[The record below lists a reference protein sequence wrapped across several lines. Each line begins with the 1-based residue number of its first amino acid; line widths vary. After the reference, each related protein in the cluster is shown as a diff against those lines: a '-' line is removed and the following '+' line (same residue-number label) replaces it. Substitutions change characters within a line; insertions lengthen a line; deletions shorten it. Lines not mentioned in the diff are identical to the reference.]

1 MSLSVVILAA
11 GKGTRMRSK
20 YPKVLHKIAH
30 KPMVQHVIDTV
41 KSLGVDNIHL
51 VYGHGGD
58 HMKAAIQDTKLNWVK
73 QEQQLGTGHA
83 MQVAAPHFKD
93 DEKILMV
100 YGDVPLL
107 GANTIKRLVAA
118 QPPGGIGLL
127 SLMVDDPTGYG
138 RIVREHG
145 LVCGIVEH
153 KDASPDQHRIR
164 EINTGILVANAK
176 DLQNWL
182 FKLSNK
188 NAQGEYYVTDIIE
201 MAYKQGRIVNAVHP
215 SSAIEVEGV
224 NNRLQLGRLE
234 RAFQLKLAEDLMMDG
249 VALMDANRFD
259 LRGSLDCGMDV
270 EIDVNC
276 VFEGKV
282 RLGNNVKVGPNCV
295 IRNAKIGDDCE
306 IKAHS
311 VIEGVEIG
319 EGCTIGPFA
328 RLRPGTVLK
337 DGASVGN
344 FVEMK
349 KSTLGKGS
357 KCGHLSYLGDASI
370 GANVNIGAGTITCN
384 YDGVNKFPTVIED
397 GAFIGSDTQL
407 IAPVTIGQNATIG
420 AGSTITHNVGE
431 KELVISR
438 VKQRHIQNWLRPEKQ
453 KK

>member
-1 MSLSVVILAA
+1 MSLSVVVLAA

-20 YPKVLHKIAH
+20 YPKVLHRIAH

-41 KSLGVDNIHL
+41 KSLGVDNVHL

-58 HMKAAIQDTKLNWVK
+58 YMKEAITDTKLNWVK

-107 GANTIKRLVAA
+107 GADTIKRLVAA

-164 EINTGILVANAK
+164 EINTGILVANAS
-176 DLQNWL
+176 DLQDWL
-182 FKLSNK
+182 FKLSND

-201 MAYKQGRIVNAVHP
+201 MAYKSGRIVNAVQP
-215 SSAIEVEGV
+215 GNPLEVEGV

-234 RAFQLKLAEDLMMDG
+234 RAFQLQQAEDLMMDG
-249 VALMDANRFD
+249 VAILDPSRFD

-270 EIDVNC
+270 EIDVNV

-282 RLGNNVKVGPNCV
+282 RLGNNVKIGPNCV
-295 IRNAKIGDDCE
+295 IKNAKIADNTVVQ
-306 IKAHS
+306 ANS
-311 VIEGVEIG
+311 VIEGVDVG
-319 EGCTIGPFA
+319 EDCNIGPFA
-328 RLRPGTVLK
+328 RLRPGSVLK

-349 KSTLGKGS
+349 KTTLGKNS

-397 GAFIGSDTQL
+397 GVFIGSDTQL
-407 IAPVTIGQNATIG
+407 IAPVTVAQDATVG
-420 AGSTITHNVGE
+420 AGSTITNNVAE

-438 VKQRHIQNWLRPEKQ
+438 VKQRHIKNWQRPEAL